1 MALFKSRGLITG
13 KTVCCDLTLTGQ
25 IVPVKSD
32 SVCMVVVVV
41 GDYLLVIIS
50 DGVMFENACVYPRC
64 TCIHGIGS
72 VRLASDQQHL

>member
-50 DGVMFENACVYPRC
+50 DGVMFENACVSLHMHTWDRQC
-64 TCIHGIGS
+64 STC
-72 VRLASDQQHL
+72 L